1 VPIPLLALFRRRPAS
16 PSGLGLPSL
25 GAAGGEVLTLRRDG
39 EPLRVLV
46 RVQREGCPHCGTGV
60 RTISLWS
67 TLKGR
72 MEVISWCAYCFNAA
86 CERVRPTPEECD
98 RLLRARD
105 ALREERA
112 VRHFQCAR
120 HAIEHLERAG

>member
-1 VPIPLLALFRRRPAS
+1 VPISLLALFRRRPAS
-16 PSGLGLPSL
+16 PAGPELPTSPSV
-25 GAAGGEVLTLRRDG
+25 GEVVALQRDG

-60 RTISLWS
+60 RTVSLWS

-98 RLLRARD
+98 RLLWARA
-105 ALREERA
+105 ALREERP

-120 HAIEHLERAG
+120 HAIEHLERVG